1 MRALGLAIL
10 LLVAGCGSGGNGNG
24 GQSQCPDSIVLLS
37 WTIKG
42 QPPTA
47 DQGCRGVSSLA
58 VELRSDC
65 NDVSIEPI
73 PCINGARW
81 QYNELPGGSNFV
93 ILDALDNNQRVI
105 GEGTAMITL
114 DANVPATPTAID
126 LE

>member
-1 MRALGLAIL
+1 MRTLGLAIL
-10 LLVAGCGSGGNGNG
+10 LLVAGCGGGDNP
-24 GQSQCPDSIVLLS
+24 QTQCPQSIVLLS

-42 QPPTA
+42 QAATA
-47 DQGCRGVSSLA
+47 DQGCRGVTSLA

-81 QYNELPGGSNFV
+81 QYNELPGGPNLV
-93 ILDALDNNQRVI
+93 ILDALDNNQQII
-105 GEGTAMITL
+105 GEGTAMVTL